1 MKHPASQDIIVTT
14 HGRRQFL
21 RLAAGI
27 GTAGI
32 AGGVLVACGGSDG
45 GLESA
50 AQLGTDFSGCT
61 TARWGL
67 YRNNKN
73 AFGTVEVWN
82 DAYKLYIKVTFT
94 DTSAKFTK
102 LLAWAGT
109 SWDSISN
116 QGNCRPNP
124 GNPQMWVYT
133 SAAAAGSASNSF
145 TIERDWID
153 VGVDPQTH
161 CNLAT
166 EAQPPLH
173 VVIYAENDKNQA
185 GYGGEEQ
192 GKTECNNSWWYFDDY
207 TICCGVIPVAGSW
220 SCGEGAYAFGTHIL
234 AAVDLNPKTGRP
246 KNNPDSLPS
255 LGLENSSW
263 GWAIEMTAPNHEADL
278 VEQSYPLYMGAGQ
291 NDRDKGAVVGS
302 VHIVWDGTNVTVGYT
317 VNQGYALGELHLYAG
332 DAEPATT
339 APGQW
344 GRSFTPDAGS
354 ISYTFPTFALADT
367 GSDGVWFVAKAELC
381 QWVSE

>member
-1 MKHPASQDIIVTT
+1 M
-14 HGRRQFL
+14 
-21 RLAAGI
+21 
-27 GTAGI
+27 
-32 AGGVLVACGGSDG
+32 
-45 GLESA
+45 
-50 AQLGTDFSGCT
+50 GTDFSGCT
-61 TARWGL
+61 TAQWGL

-94 DTSAKFTK
+94 DTTARFTK
-102 LLAWAGT
+102 LVFWAGT
-109 SWDSISN
+109 TWDPD
-116 QGNCRPNP
+116 GVTGACRPQLNEQ
-124 GNPQMWVYT
+124 GGMWDYST
-133 SAAAAGSASNSF
+133 NASGSASHSY
-145 TIERDWID
+145 TIERTWTD
-153 VGVDPQTH
+153 VGVDADAL
-161 CNLAT
+161 CNLDP
-166 EAQPPLH
+166 EDQLPLH

-185 GYGGEEQ
+185 GFGGEQTGSSTGCNKQ
-192 GKTECNNSWWYFDDY
+192 GNGPWWYYGDY

-246 KNNPDSLPS
+246 KNNPDNLPS

-263 GWAIEMTAPNHEADL
+263 GWAIEMIAPNHEADL

-291 NDRDKGAVVGS
+291 LDRDKGAVVGS
-302 VHIVWDGTNVTVGYT
+302 VHIVWDGTNVTVRYT

-367 GSDGVWFVAKAELC
+367 GSDGVWFIAKAELC